1 MIVVLVLV
9 LIAVLLVVA
18 RAKSEKKEQ
27 KQPEQPKAV
36 SANKWK
42 GAFDAYDVAFNAIKK
57 SPKFTLILTVAAI
70 VGYALSVLIQGQ
82 PEAGRI
88 QWPLEYV
95 LLAPILLVMPAYSL
109 AAADGKNPSF
119 SNLYR
124 HPLRTF
130 VSLILAA
137 VLAEILIVLSLVL
150 FIIPAI
156 WTIAWFSFAGFVVMD
171 KNMGPIKALK
181 ESKRLAQ
188 DHIGKV
194 WGLIGVSL
202 LLGIAAGV
210 IGSVPLTGPYISAA
224 LTMVFTVWASVATA
238 VLYRWLQQN
247 VPAEGVQ
254 SKSDTQKDTKD
265 AKEAN

>member
-27 KQPEQPKAV
+27 KQPEQPKVA
-36 SANKWK
+36 SAKNWK

-57 SPKFTLILTVAAI
+57 SPKFILILTVAAI

-95 LLAPILLVMPAYSL
+95 LLAPILLVMPVYSL
-109 AAADGKNPSF
+109 AVADGKNPSF
-119 SNLYR
+119 SSLYR
-124 HPLRTF
+124 RPLRTF

-137 VLAEILIVLSLVL
+137 VLAEILTVLSLAL

-156 WTIAWFSFAGFVVMD
+156 WTIAWFSFANLVVMD

-202 LLGIAAGV
+202 LLGLAAGV
-210 IGSVPLTGPYISAA
+210 IGAVPLTGPYISAA
-224 LTMVFTVWASVATA
+224 LTLVFTLWASVATA

>member
-124 HPLRTF
+124 RPLRTF

-137 VLAEILIVLSLVL
+137 VLAEILIALSLVL

-224 LTMVFTVWASVATA
+224 LTMVFTVGASVATA

-254 SKSDTQKDTKD
+254 SKSDTQKDAKD